1 MGTSGTTR
9 LRGSGSGDWGCRRRR
24 RSGRDRV
31 RKGTDVICAK
41 GIRAGGVVTDD
52 MRKIRLRVCGRPE
65 LERGWPSMFLPAGSQ
80 S

>member
-24 RSGRDRV
+24 RSGRHGV
-31 RKGTDVICAK
+31 WKGTDVICAK
-41 GIRAGGVVTDD
+41 GVRACGVVTDD
-52 MRKIRLRVCGRPE
+52 MRKIRLRICGRPE
-65 LERGWPSMFLPAGSQ
+65 LERGGASVFLPAGSQ

>member
-24 RSGRDRV
+24 GDRDRV
-31 RKGTDVICAK
+31 WKGTDVICAK
-41 GIRAGGVVTDD
+41 GIRASEVVTDD
-52 MRKIRLRVCGRPE
+52 MGKIRLRVCGRPE
-65 LERGWPSMFLPAGSQ
+65 LERGRPSMFLSAGSQ